1 MTDPN
6 NNNKVQAGRVVA
18 MDYTLHVDGKQVD
31 SSEGREPLEY
41 LHGAGN
47 IIPGLERELAGMEIG
62 DSKKVVVAPAD
73 GYGESDPEAFIEVP
87 HSEFPT
93 DIPLEL
99 GLELQVQD
107 PSGNP
112 MYARI
117 DTITDEMVRLD
128 FNHPLAGK
136 ELHFDVTVLAMREP
150 TEKELDH
157 GHAHSGHDHDHD
169 HDH

>member
-1 MTDPN
+1 MAD

-18 MDYTLHVDGKQVD
+18 MDYTLHVNGEKVD
-31 SSEGREPLEY
+31 TSEGREPLEY

-62 DSKKVVVAPAD
+62 DSKKVVVAPSD
-73 GYGESDPEAFIEVP
+73 GYGENDPEAFIEMP
-87 HSEFPT
+87 RSEFPS

-107 PSGNP
+107 PNGNP

-117 DTITDEMVRLD
+117 DAITDETVHLD

-136 ELHFDVTVLAMREP
+136 ELHFDVTVLALREP
-150 TEKELDH
+150 TEEELDH
-157 GHAHSGHDHDHD
+157 GHAHSGHEHDH
-169 HDH
+169 